1 MASQQ
6 EDDEMHK
13 DPDNWKLGI
22 FYYCPQDSRWFVPK
36 KISLFGITPN
46 FANPKSYLF
55 ILSMIF
61 IAFFVQNVL

>member
-1 MASQQ
+1 MNQQQQ
-6 EDDEMHK
+6 EDEMHR

-46 FANPKSYLF
+46 FANPKAYLIIIVV
-55 ILSMIF
+55 IL
-61 IAFFVQNVL
+61 IAVFASK